1 MVVEAVK
8 GIAGDMRKVGLK
20 ALVTLLTA
28 ERHSK
33 GHINWTLS
41 IAIFS
46 TVVTLALVVLYFAQH
61 SSK

>member
-1 MVVEAVK
+1 
-8 GIAGDMRKVGLK
+8 MRKTGLK

-28 ERHSK
+28 GRQR

-46 TVVTLALVVLYFAQH
+46 SIVTIGLVVLYVMQRAAG
-61 SSK
+61 